1 MAKKKTKSTNYWDV
15 VLKDEAFTDK
25 LLEDCMQYLKNS
37 ANWGT
42 DNEYEAYVE
51 EGIDGWFAHY
61 MPQEPV
67 NPFGYL
73 EVKPSE
79 LKIDDDDWLKF
90 VKAYE
95 EKNEEV
101 FGEFAEKIF
110 DDNED
115 YLRCEYAKEALD
127 IWLEDAPKFT
137 KLSDIDDVSHTLSG
151 WFNSEEFAGGRPY
164 RECAEKYKEF
174 MLNAISKHKRK
185 DFWQI
190 AFKNEAIRERIL
202 DESGLTV
209 DELKAWGDSLDKKQ
223 RRDAK
228 WFADEVSGLI
238 YIDFDDE
245 YKEFREEIQKMLIE
259 AV

>member
-1 MAKKKTKSTNYWDV
+1 MKKTKSTNYWDV
-15 VLKDEAFTDK
+15 VLKDEVFMDE
-25 LLEDCMQYLKNS
+25 LLEDCMQYLKSS
-37 ANWGT
+37 ASLGM
-42 DNEYEAYVE
+42 DNEYDAYVE
-51 EGIDGWFAHY
+51 GDIDSSWFSHY

-101 FGEFAEKIF
+101 FGELAEKIF
-110 DDNED
+110 NDNED
-115 YLRCEYAKEALD
+115 YLRGEYAKEALD

-137 KLSDIDDVSHTLSG
+137 KLDDIDNVAHTLSG
-151 WFNSEEFAGGRPY
+151 WFNNKEYLDGCLY
-164 RECAEKYKEF
+164 KQCAEKYKEY
-174 MLNAISKHKRK
+174 MLNAISECKRK

-202 DESGLTV
+202 DESGFTA
-209 DELKAWGDSLDKKQ
+209 EEFKAWGDSLDKKQ
-223 RRDAK
+223 RRDAR

-238 YIDFDDE
+238 YTVFDDE
-245 YKEFREEIQKMLIE
+245 YAKFREEIQKMLIE
-259 AV
+259 AA